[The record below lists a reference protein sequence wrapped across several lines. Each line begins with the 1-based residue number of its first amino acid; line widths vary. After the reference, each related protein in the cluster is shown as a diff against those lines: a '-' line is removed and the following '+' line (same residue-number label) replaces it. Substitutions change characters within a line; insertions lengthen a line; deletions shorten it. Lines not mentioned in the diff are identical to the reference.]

1 MKKTILLLF
10 AAGMIA
16 GCHKDN
22 SSTECP
28 LPISCDMTKVYNE
41 NAAKVTITNGVWGTI
56 ANMEG
61 NCMPIINP
69 ANTTCKTCPVK
80 RTVKIYQYTKASNA
94 TASAGST
101 IFFDSF
107 NTPLVAQVD
116 TDVNGFFQLTLPA
129 GQYSLAIVENGKL
142 YANTRDAQN
151 GLNPFTLT
159 SGAQK
164 VNATMTYKAVF

>member
-1 MKKTILLLF
+1 MKKMVLLLF
-10 AAGMIA
+10 AAGILG
-16 GCHKDN
+16 GCHKDDRG
-22 SSTECP
+22 TDCP
-28 LPISCDMTKVYNE
+28 APVSCNMPKVYDG

-61 NCMPIINP
+61 TCMPVIDP

-80 RTVKIYQYTKASNA
+80 RTVKIHQYTTASNA
-94 TASAGST
+94 TASNGST

-116 TDVNGFFQLTLPA
+116 TDVNGFFQVTLPP

-159 SGAQK
+159 GGAQK
-164 VNATMTYKAVF
+164 VNVTMTYKAVF